1 MKEKLREIEKI
12 TRDLSE
18 IFSACSEKFMDLT
31 KLLES
36 LQNSD
41 LVIDNTEEDNT
52 DNFYF
57 SGEDSNKNKDD
68 ILVLDERQ
76 NTGQFVGY
84 EFYPDTDDV
93 NDEDLSIKSDVSD
106 NTIKLRGDYKS
117 KVNKE
122 FELIEEG
129 INKLESN
136 SSSMYPNTEFSISI
150 TNVKNSFMNFKKELI
165 NNIDLSNS
173 EETMLQIIRKL
184 LLKGLDRYGW
194 AGTFLRIY
202 AYACIEQF
210 KGNNEKFLYGDI
222 RGAILTIGEN
232 IKNVYKDND
241 IEVVLPNLLKDTYN
255 EKLYIYDN
263 SNEPL
268 IRRFCEISQNN
279 YSGEKLIYDLVEPGY
294 MISNE
299 EESQKP
305 KVFYLS

>member
-18 IFSACSEKFMDLT
+18 IFSACSEKFMNLT

-36 LQNSD
+36 LQSSD
-41 LVIDNTEEDNT
+41 LVIDNTEENNT

-57 SGEDSNKNKDD
+57 SKEDSNKSKDD

-93 NDEDLSIKSDVSD
+93 NDEDLSIKSDVND

-150 TNVKNSFMNFKKELI
+150 TNVKNSFMNFKKGLI
-165 NNIDLSNS
+165 NDIDQSDS
-173 EETMLQIIRKL
+173 EERMIQTIRKL
-184 LLKGLDRYGW
+184 LLKGLERYGW

-202 AYACIEQF
+202 AYACIKQF
-210 KGNNEKFLYGDI
+210 KVENEKFQYSMLSNDI
-222 RGAILTIGEN
+222 LILGEN
-232 IKNVYKDND
+232 IKNVYKDYD
-241 IEVVLPNLLKDTYN
+241 IEVVIPNLLKDTYN
-255 EKLYIYDN
+255 DKLYIYDN
-263 SNEPL
+263 SNETP
-268 IRRFCEISQNN
+268 IRKFCAIAPNN
-279 YSGEKLIYDLVEPGY
+279 YSGEMLIFDLVEPGY